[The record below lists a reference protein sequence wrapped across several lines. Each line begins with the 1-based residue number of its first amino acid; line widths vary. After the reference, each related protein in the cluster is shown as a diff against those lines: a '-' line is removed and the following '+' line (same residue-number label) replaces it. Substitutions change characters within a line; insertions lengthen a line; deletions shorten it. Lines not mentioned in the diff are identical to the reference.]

1 MVARKNPAIPIVIL
15 GSLLAGALYSWLTG
29 EDINWDWRNYHEY
42 GAFALLNGRFD
53 IDVEPG
59 GLQTFLNPLAYLPAY
74 LLRHHVGAPFW
85 GILLG
90 AVHGLNLALIY
101 WFSRKLLGSAASGWT
116 ILASLIIAA
125 FGPMT
130 LSEVGT
136 SFTDILTA
144 MPVIAG
150 VGLTLSESEEPASQQ
165 QGKRLVIAGLL
176 LGAAAGLKLTNITF
190 LIGAGTSLLLVTRP
204 LAAMARFGVGSILG
218 MLATGGAWA
227 WMLWQQFGSPVFP
240 FYNTIFRSP
249 EAPLAPIVDLR
260 FLPHGLL
267 DAAAYPFY
275 WLVGDHRSSEWAF
288 RDPRFAF
295 ICVLLAVAVA
305 ARLLWKTQ
313 IFRQRDKQFLL
324 FFVLAYGIWL
334 LSFAIHRYA
343 IALELLA
350 APLIVLLLSRLIEA
364 LYPDPIRLQPSRI
377 ADIAAIITA
386 LAVAVWS
393 QPSDWSRRPWSDP
406 YRPQLASSLLRPA
419 TYLMLEKPLGYVVPL
434 LSASSR
440 VYQLSDIL
448 LPVAPGGLFDRRIR
462 WGLAHPLAG
471 GVWALHLRGS
481 PPRQNL
487 LDTYGLEFDASR
499 NCELI
504 PGADGVDI
512 EACPLSPRPQPLLEG
527 RLSTGAEQPTDA
539 GVTRN

>member
-1 MVARKNPAIPIVIL
+1 MAARKNPAIPIVIL

-218 MLATGGAWA
+218 MLATGSGWA

-288 RDPRFAF
+288 RDPRFAL
-295 ICVLLAVAVA
+295 ICVLFA
-305 ARLLWKTQ
+305 AAIAAGLLWKTQ

-386 LAVAVWS
+386 SVVAIWS

-434 LSASSR
+434 LPASSR

-512 EACPLSPRPQPLLEG
+512 EACPLSPRPQALLEG